1 MVAVLYALI
10 CLIWGSTWLAIKV
23 GLVGMPP
30 FLGAGLRFLLSAAVM
45 GLVLAARRRW
55 MELTRDDRVCVLSLG
70 LLVFWLDY
78 ACVYW
83 AEIHISSGLTA
94 VLFSTMPLMTA
105 LLSALWTRSESL
117 GAGKV
122 AGILVGVA
130 GTALLFWPH
139 ERLGTMQA
147 FGMLSALL
155 GSLCAAVNL
164 VITKKHGRH
173 SDPFVVNFLGMALGA
188 GCLLLMSAALEPWT
202 TVAWTRSNALAM
214 LYLSLFG
221 SVIAFLA
228 YYYLIKRLDATVVSL
243 STLVIPIVA
252 LALGRAFLHETV
264 GPASVLGILM
274 ILAGVGIAILPLG
287 RERRRSTT
295 VLQPAP
301 ATVRQAEDAVD
312 SR

>member
-1 MVAVLYALI
+1 VVAVLYALI

-30 FLGAGLRFLLSAAVM
+30 FLGAGLRFLFSAAVM
-45 GLVLAARRRW
+45 GLALAARRRR
-55 MELTRDDRVCVLSLG
+55 MDLTRDDRVCVLSLG

-83 AEIHISSGLTA
+83 AELHISSGLTA

-105 LLSALWTRSESL
+105 LLSAFWTRSESL
-117 GAGKV
+117 SAGKV
-122 AGILVGVA
+122 AGILVGVV

-139 ERLGTMQA
+139 ERLGMMQA
-147 FGMLSALL
+147 LGMLSALL

-164 VITKKHGRH
+164 VITKKHGRQ
-173 SDPFVVNFLGMALGA
+173 SDAFVVNFLGMVIGA
-188 GCLLLMSAALEPWT
+188 ACLLLMSAALERWT
-202 TVAWTRSNALAM
+202 TVAWTRSNVLAM

-221 SVIAFLA
+221 SVIAFSA

-252 LALGRAFLHETV
+252 LALGRVFLHEMV

-274 ILAGVGIAILPLG
+274 ILAGVGIAILPRG
-287 RERRRSTT
+287 GKRRRSTAA
-295 VLQPAP
+295 LPPAP
-301 ATVRQAEDAVD
+301 ATAPQANDAVD

>member
-45 GLVLAARRRW
+45 GLVLAARRRR

-173 SDPFVVNFLGMALGA
+173 SDPFVVNFLGMVLGT
-188 GCLLLMSAALEPWT
+188 GCLLLMSAALEPLT
-202 TVAWTRSNALAM
+202 TVAWTRSNVLAM

-295 VLQPAP
+295 VLQPVP

>member
-23 GLVGMPP
+23 GLAGMPP

-45 GLVLAARRRW
+45 GLVVAARRRRW
-55 MELTRDDRVCVLSLG
+55 KLTRDDKVCVLSLG

-83 AEIHISSGLTA
+83 AELHISSGLTA

-105 LLSALWTRSESL
+105 LLSAFWTRSETLS
-117 GAGKV
+117 AGKV
-122 AGILVGVA
+122 AGILVGVV

-139 ERLGTMQA
+139 ERLGLMQA
-147 FGMLSALL
+147 LGILSALV
-155 GSLCAAVNL
+155 GSLSAAVNL

-173 SDPFVVNFLGMALGA
+173 SDPFVVNFLGMVLGT
-188 GCLLLMSAALEPWT
+188 GCLLLMSAALERWA
-202 TVAWTRSNALAM
+202 TVAWTRSNLLAM

-228 YYYLIKRLDATVVSL
+228 YYDLIKRLDATVVSL

-264 GPASVLGILM
+264 GSASVPGILM
-274 ILAGVGIAILPLG
+274 ILAGVGIAILARG
-287 RERRRSTT
+287 GERRPTT
-295 VLQPAP
+295 AVLKAAP
-301 ATVRQAEDAVD
+301 ATVPQAKERT
-312 SR
+312 S